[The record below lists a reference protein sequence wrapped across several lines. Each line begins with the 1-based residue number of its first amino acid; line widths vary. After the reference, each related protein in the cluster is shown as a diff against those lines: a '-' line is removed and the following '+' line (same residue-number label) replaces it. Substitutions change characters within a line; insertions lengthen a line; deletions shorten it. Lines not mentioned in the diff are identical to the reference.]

1 MLKKNLIYILLFL
14 VSIFLLIH
22 FGLRAYTHHGE
33 KLNLPD
39 FIDQSLS
46 QAIREAEKNP
56 SESLLPILFFWWD
69 GKEASSLIKI
79 RKRTQRS
86 KGIEK
91 SMSPSQNTHPIK

>member
-46 QAIREAEKNP
+46 QAIREAEKKSLKIDVAESVFVGGPERGHDNDQNP
-56 SESLLPILFFWWD
+56 EKYSKVERNGKILD
-69 GKEASSLIKI
+69 NVTK
-79 RKRTQRS
+79 
-86 KGIEK
+86 
-91 SMSPSQNTHPIK
+91 